1 MEVLHADLRFRRLVV
16 SALIA
21 TVGLG
26 GLALWALRAW
36 LTGAAGAPP
45 TASQLLVA
53 FISVAVTSVL
63 TLAALS
69 AYLWRYG
76 ARARSASQ
84 FPPPGA
90 KVIRDTPV
98 LRGAAAS

>member
-1 MEVLHADLRFRRLVV
+1 MELLHADSRFRRLVMF
-16 SALIA
+16 ALIV

-26 GLALWALRAW
+26 GLALGALQAW
-36 LTGAAGAPP
+36 LTGATGSPP
-45 TASQLLVA
+45 TASQLLVV
-53 FISVAVTSVL
+53 FICVLVTSVVA
-63 TLAALS
+63 LAILS
-69 AYLWRYG
+69 VYLWRYG

-98 LRGAAAS
+98 LRGA